1 MRRDVARAGVGRS
14 VAAGGLDVV
23 AHVPVLLDEALRGLA
38 LRPDGIYVD
47 ATYGR
52 GGHSRAILAE
62 IGPAGR
68 VLALDRDPE
77 AAADGRELGR
87 ADPRFSIQQQSFGTL
102 RRFLDMQGVG
112 GGVDGILFDLGVS
125 SPQLDSP
132 ARGFSFQSEGPL
144 DMRMDPS
151 AGASAADWLNTAG
164 EREIASVLRRYGE
177 EPAAARIARA
187 IVAHRA
193 VQPLRTTTE
202 LADVVAG
209 AAGRQRPGR
218 HPATRAF
225 QAIRIHVNR
234 EIDEIESGLAQ
245 ARDALRPLGRL
256 CVISFHSLEDRLA
269 KRFMRDHSRVDPRLA
284 RLPVVPESAR
294 PSLRLVGGAVHA
306 GAAELARNP
315 RARSAVLRVAEK
327 LA

>member
-1 MRRDVARAGVGRS
+1 VE
-14 VAAGGLDVV
+14 VV
-23 AHVPVLLDEALRGLA
+23 AHVPVLLDEVLRGLA

-62 IGPAGR
+62 LGPAGR

-77 AAADGRELGR
+77 AAADGQDLGR
-87 ADPRFSIQQQSFGTL
+87 SDPRFAIQQECFGTL
-102 RRFLDMQGVG
+102 RRFLEMQGVR

-132 ARGFSFQSEGPL
+132 ARGFSFQAEGPL
-144 DMRMDPS
+144 DMRMDPA
-151 AGASAADWLNTAG
+151 AGPSAADWLDTAE

-187 IVAHRA
+187 IVARR
-193 VQPLRTTTE
+193 VVRPIRTTTG
-202 LADVVAG
+202 LAEVVAG

-218 HPATRAF
+218 HPATRVF
-225 QAIRIHVNR
+225 QALRIHVNR
-234 EIDEIESGLAQ
+234 ELDEIEAGLAQ
-245 ARDALRPLGRL
+245 ARDALRPGGRL
-256 CVISFHSLEDRLA
+256 CVISFHSLEDRIA
-269 KRFMRDHSRVDPRLA
+269 KRFLRDHSRVDPRLA

-294 PSLRLVGGAVHA
+294 PCLRLVGGAVHA
-306 GAAELARNP
+306 GPAELARNP
-315 RARSAVLRVAEK
+315 RARSAVLRVAER